1 VRALDLYRAVARVP
15 GNVFVSPHG
24 VATALALV
32 AAGAR
37 GRTRDELAQ
46 LLGATDPVARYEAL
60 GRELATRN
68 QHSALEIANALWHQ
82 RGYPIE
88 PDFATAL
95 ASRLGATARDADFAG
110 DTASA
115 VRAIN
120 AWAAEATHQR
130 IRDIVDKL
138 PELTRVI
145 VANAIYFKARWAKQF
160 DEHWT
165 RPAAFTTASGA
176 RVDVPTMQETGYFR
190 YARAGAAQAIE
201 LAYSGGVIAMLIV
214 VPDAGA
220 FADVERALNLDQVAA
235 ALAPRMVG
243 LALPKFRVE
252 SMFRL
257 REPLRELGLVEAFTG
272 MADFSAISRE
282 PGFAFADVLHKTYVD
297 VDEHGTE
304 AAAVTMPLLEGS
316 APPRDI
322 LELRVDRPFLF
333 AIRDVPTG
341 TILFVGRVED
351 PSSRR

>member
-1 VRALDLYRAVARVP
+1 VRALDLYRAVARAP

-24 VATALALV
+24 VATALAMV

-46 LLGATDPVARYEAL
+46 LLGAPDPVARYEAL
-60 GRELATRN
+60 GRELAERN
-68 QHSALEIANALWHQ
+68 QHCMLEIANALWHQ

-88 PDFATAL
+88 PDFVAAL
-95 ASRLGATARDADFAG
+95 ETRLGATARDVDFAG
-110 DTASA
+110 DSAGA

-120 AWAAEATHQR
+120 AWAAAATHER
-130 IRDIVDKL
+130 IRDIVDRL

-160 DEHWT
+160 DAHWT
-165 RPAAFTTASGA
+165 RPAAFTTASGE
-176 RVDVPTMQETGYFR
+176 RVAVPTMHETSYFR
-190 YARAGAAQAIE
+190 YARAGAAHAIE
-201 LAYSGGVIAMLIV
+201 LPYSAGVIAMLIV
-214 VPDAGA
+214 VPDVGA
-220 FADVERALNLDQVAA
+220 FADVECALDFDRW
-235 ALAPRMVG
+235 ALAPRMVA

-252 SMFRL
+252 STYRL
-257 REPLRELGLVEAFTG
+257 REPLREVGMVAAFTG
-272 MADFSAISRE
+272 AADFSAISRE
-282 PGFAFADVLHKTYVD
+282 PGFAMSEVLHKTYVD

-304 AAAVTMPLLEGS
+304 AAAVTMPVLEGS

-322 LELRVDRPFLF
+322 LELRIDRPFLF

-351 PSSRR
+351 PR